1 MCKRQYK
8 SMVIVVIVP
17 YILSGTDL
25 KLLYYQEYKSLY
37 VQRRSK
43 WKSMYHRCSNIYI
56 YIKGYKL

>member
-17 YILSGTDL
+17 YILSGTNL

-43 WKSMYHRCSNIYI
+43 WKSM
-56 YIKGYKL
+56 